1 MTITMQDVSTIG
13 GQQRKQGLGRD
24 EVKNTMDAYA
34 SDYAKQD
41 VAHLQGKYA
50 DITTQFYNLVTD
62 FYEIGWGDAFHFAVR
77 RRGESLRDSIV
88 RHQTYLADKLGLQPG
103 MRVVDFGCGVGGPL
117 RTIAR
122 TTGAHIT
129 GVNLSAYQVGKA
141 RRYNAKAGL
150 SHQTDVIHCDFLNIP
165 VPDATFDAA
174 FAFEA
179 TCHAPDKARVYGE
192 AARVVKPGGLFA
204 VYEWCVTPVYDDNN
218 PEHDRIR
225 FGIEKG
231 NALPRLAT
239 FDEVK
244 DGMRSVGF
252 DIVEERD
259 RALDSDPFLQ
269 WQSSLSERS
278 LRNLLRTP
286 AGRSITNLFTGAL
299 EKVGIAPKGTQSV
312 SSFLNAA
319 ADSLVA
325 GGDAGIFTPM
335 YFVLARKRG

>member
-1 MTITMQDVSTIG
+1 MDDVSMLS

-24 EVKNTMDAYA
+24 EVKATMDAYS

-62 FYEIGWGDAFHFAVR
+62 FYEIGWGEAFHFAVR
-77 RRGESLRDSIV
+77 RRGEAFKDSII
-88 RHQTYLADKLGLQPG
+88 RHETYLADKLQIGPNK
-103 MRVVDFGCGVGGPL
+103 RAIDFGCGVGGPM
-117 RTIAR
+117 RVVVKA
-122 TTGAHIT
+122 TGAHVT

-141 RRYNAKAGL
+141 RRYNEKAGL
-150 SHQTDVIHCDFLNIP
+150 SHLTEIIHCDFLNIP

-192 AARVVKPGGLFA
+192 AARVTKPGGLFA
-204 VYEWCVTPVYDDNN
+204 VYEWCVTPQYDDNN
-218 PEHDRIR
+218 PEHQRVR

-244 DGMRSVGF
+244 NGMAAAGF
-252 DIVEERD
+252 EVLEERD
-259 RALDSDPFLQ
+259 RALDSDPFLT
-269 WQSSLSERS
+269 WQSSLSEISIRS
-278 LRNLLRTP
+278 LARTP
-286 AGRSITNLFTGAL
+286 AGRALTNALTGAL
-299 EKVGIAPKGTQSV
+299 ERLNLAPKGTQSV
-312 SSFLNAA
+312 STFLNAA

-325 GGDAGIFTPM
+325 GGDMGIFTPM
-335 YFVLARKRG
+335 YFVLARKKG